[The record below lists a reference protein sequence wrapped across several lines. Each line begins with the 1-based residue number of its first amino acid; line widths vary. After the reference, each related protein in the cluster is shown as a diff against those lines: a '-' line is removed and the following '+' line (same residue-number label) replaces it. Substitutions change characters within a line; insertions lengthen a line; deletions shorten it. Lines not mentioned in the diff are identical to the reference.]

1 MARLRERNWKHGAA
15 VREAGAGLFVEFP
28 VLGDVVTPFRRYA
41 EFVED
46 CVDRADR
53 YAVGAVDAGGWVDI
67 KHIFLIG
74 GGDAVDGTD
83 FHAGG
88 VFNPGTWFCDYIGH
102 TGTAVA
108 FSGFWPT
115 TLGAMIPHDRTV
127 DRYIFE
133 STIYFVKG

>member
-1 MARLRERNWKHGAA
+1 MATQVEGDWKNGAG
-15 VREAGAGLFVEFP
+15 VREVGAGLFVEFP
-28 VLGDVVTPFRRYA
+28 VLGDVVTPLGGYA

-46 CVDRADR
+46 RVDRAYR
-53 YAVGAVDAGGWVDI
+53 YAVGAVDAGGRVDVE
-67 KHIFLIG
+67 HFFLIG
-74 GGDAVDGTD
+74 GGDAVDGAD

-115 TLGAMIPHDRTV
+115 TLGAKIPHDRTV
-127 DRYIFE
+127 VRYIFK